1 MKETVIISLGGSII
15 VQDRINNDFLI
26 SFKKKILSSDKRFII
41 VVGGGK
47 TCRIYQDAAKAVSTV
62 SAEDLDWI
70 GIAATSLNAHMLRS
84 VFGNAAYEQIVTNP
98 TKKIST
104 PKKIIIVAGWK
115 PGHSTDYGAVCL
127 AKTYGAKTIIN
138 MTNVDYL
145 YDKDP
150 KNKGAKKIERAD
162 WKTLQTLVGTEWQPG
177 LNRPFDPIATTLAAE
192 LELKLIIIGHDLHNL
207 GNILVGKAFNGT
219 IIQ

>member
-1 MKETVIISLGGSII
+1 MKETIVLSLGGSVI
-15 VQDRINNDFLI
+15 VQDKINTDFLI
-26 SFKKKILSSDKRFII
+26 SFKNAILSSDKRFII
-41 VVGGGK
+41 VVGGGR
-47 TCRIYQDAAKAVSTV
+47 TCRIYQEAAKAVSTV

-70 GIAATSLNAHMLRS
+70 GIAATSLNAHLLRS

-104 PKKIIIVAGWK
+104 PKKIIISAGWK

-127 AKTYGAKTIIN
+127 AKTYDAKTIIN

-150 KNKGAKKIERAD
+150 KEKSAKKIERAD

-192 LELKLIIIGHDLHNL
+192 LELKLIIVGHDLHNL
-207 GNILVGKAFNGT
+207 GNILVGKSFKGT